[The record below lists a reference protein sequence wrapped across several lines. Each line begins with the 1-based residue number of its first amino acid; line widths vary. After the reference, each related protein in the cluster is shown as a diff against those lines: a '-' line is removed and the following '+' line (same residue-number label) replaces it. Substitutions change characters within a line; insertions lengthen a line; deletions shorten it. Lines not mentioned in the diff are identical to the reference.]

1 MKKYRVIVV
10 DDYPDA
16 AAAAAALLRLLGHD
30 VREAT
35 NGRSAIELAMSFDPH
50 VGLIDVGL
58 PDLSGLEVARSI
70 REHFGQRPVFLAAIS
85 GWGKPED
92 RVRAI
97 AAGFDHH
104 ALKPIDGAIIKR
116 VLQLADARLGELAP
130 SSS

>member
-1 MKKYRVIVV
+1 MKYRVMVV

-16 AAAAAALLRLLGHD
+16 AAAVATLLRLLGHE

-35 NGRSAIELAMSFDPH
+35 SGRAAVELATSFDPQ
-50 VGLIDVGL
+50 VGLIDIGL

-70 REHFGQRPVFLAAIS
+70 RAHFGQRPLFLAAIS
-85 GWGKPED
+85 GWGQPED

-104 ALKPIDGAIIKR
+104 VLKPIDGAIIKR
-116 VLQLADARLGELAP
+116 ILQLAETRLSELAA
-130 SSS
+130 SSA